1 MIFLRLRKKTR
12 IADLAAGSV
21 ATITGVV
28 QSTHRLTIPPSG
40 TACVY
45 YALMEER
52 FGHGERGRGRPLWF
66 PDKFENKC
74 VDFTVTDDSGTITVR
89 ESSERLKVRGG
100 HREAGPV
107 KGSKKRRFV
116 AEFLHAGDAVVLR
129 GRVDRSPDGA
139 GFVLGAPEA
148 GDLAIAITRQG

>member
-12 IADLAAGSV
+12 IADLATGGV

-40 TACVY
+40 TACIY

-52 FGHGERGRGRPLWF
+52 FGHGSRGRGRPLWF

-74 VDFTVTDDSGTITVR
+74 VDFTITDDSGTVTVR
-89 ESSERLKVRGG
+89 ESSDRLRVRGG

-116 AEFLHAGDAVVLR
+116 AEFLHAGDTVVIR
-129 GRVDRSPDGA
+129 GHVERSSDGA
-139 GFVLGAPEA
+139 GFVLSAPKT
-148 GDLAIAITRQG
+148 GDLAIAVTRHG